1 MSRILLISN
10 PKSGV
15 KSNKSI
21 LYQVINEFENNNIE
35 FTLKLTKHSGH
46 AINIVKNF
54 NFSDYSSVCAVGGD
68 GTLNEVLNGMLT
80 RDDQSKVPIGLIPGG
95 TGNSFM
101 KTMNL
106 LDPFEAILKIISN
119 QPRKVDVMKAK
130 GSDRVYYSLNLVGWG
145 MATDISI
152 VAEKLRILRGQRYN
166 IASVIEI
173 IRNKKRPAKLIV
185 DDIETINDFCFIIA
199 CNTKY
204 VGKGMKMAP
213 EAIIDDG
220 LIDLIVVKNNSR
232 STLLS
237 VFPKLFDGGHVMHPA
252 CEYVKCKTFSI
263 KPDQN
268 EPLNIDGEIMGFAP
282 VKVELIENGVD
293 LLV

>member
-1 MSRILLISN
+1 MSKILLIAN

-21 LYQVINEFENNNIE
+21 LGLVINEFERNSIE
-35 FTLKLTKHSGH
+35 FTLNFTEHSGH

-54 NFSDYSSVCAVGGD
+54 NFSEYSTVCAVGGD

-80 RDDQSKVPIGLIPGG
+80 RSDQRKVPIGLIPGG

-101 KTMNL
+101 KTMDL
-106 LDPFEAILKIISN
+106 LDPFEAILKIIN
-119 QPRKVDVMKAK
+119 NEPRTVDVMKAK
-130 GSDRVYYSLNLVGWG
+130 GSDGVYFSLNLVGWG

-152 VAEKLRILRGQRYN
+152 VAEKLRILGGQRYN

-173 IRNKKRPAKLIV
+173 IRNKKRPARLII
-185 DDIETINDFCFIIA
+185 DDVETTNDFCFIIA

-213 EAIIDDG
+213 GAIIDDG
-220 LIDLIVVKNNSR
+220 LIDLIVVKKNSR

-237 VFPKLFDGGHVMHPA
+237 VFPKLFDGGHVSHPA
-252 CEYVKCKTFSI
+252 CEYLKCKTFSI
-263 KPDQN
+263 KPEQN
-268 EPLNIDGEIMGFAP
+268 EPLNIDGEIIGFAP
-282 VKVELIENGVD
+282 VDVELIENGID

>member
-1 MSRILLISN
+1 MNRALLVAN

-15 KSNKSI
+15 KSNKNI
-21 LYQVINEFENNNIE
+21 LDLTIREFEKSSIE
-35 FTLKLTKHSGH
+35 FTLKHTKYAGH
-46 AINIVKNF
+46 AINLVKNCNF
-54 NFSDYSSVCAVGGD
+54 NEYSSVCAIGGD

-80 RDDQSKVPIGLIPGG
+80 RDDQRKVPIGLVPGG

-101 KTMNL
+101 KTLDL
-106 LDPFEAILKIISN
+106 LEPLEAIMKIIN
-119 QPRKVDVMKAK
+119 NKPRSVDIMRAN
-130 GSDRVYYSLNLVGWG
+130 GYDGVYYSLNLVGWG

-152 VAEKLRILRGQRYN
+152 VAEKLRLLGEQRYN

-173 IRNKKRPAKLIV
+173 IRNKKRPATLII
-185 DDIETINDFCFIIA
+185 DDVETTNDFCFIIA

-213 EAIIDDG
+213 EAVIDDG
-220 LIDLIVVKNNSR
+220 LMDLIVVKQNSR

-237 VFPKLFDGGHVMHPA
+237 VFPKLFNGEHISHPA
-252 CEYVKCKTFSI
+252 CEYLKCRTFSI
-263 KPDQN
+263 RSEQN
-268 EPLNIDGEIMGFAP
+268 DPLNIDGEIIGCAP
-282 VKVELIENGVD
+282 VDVELVENGIE